1 MNKSYLT
8 AFEKTLGHEGGYNE
22 VKGDTGGAT
31 NFGVSLR
38 FLQDAFDSDASVD
51 IDRDGDVDKHD
62 IRALSKDKAQEIY
75 YKHFW
80 LKNKCDLISNE
91 IIAAKFFDMS
101 VNMGL
106 TQAAK
111 LLQKSLNN
119 FKLFKL
125 DEDGRIGPKTII
137 AVNQVHPDQLLHIM
151 RKECEAF
158 YIRLVD
164 RKPEFKKFLK
174 GWTNRAL
181 S

>member
-1 MNKSYLT
+1 MNKEYLS

-22 VKGDTGGAT
+22 VKGDAGGAT

-38 FLQDAFDSDASVD
+38 FLKDAYNFDDTAD
-51 IDRDGDVDKHD
+51 IDNDGDVDKDD
-62 IRALSKDKAQEIY
+62 IKSMSKADAQEIY

-80 LKNKCDLISNE
+80 LKNKCDQITNQ
-91 IIAAKFFDMS
+91 IIASKFFDMS

-106 TQAAK
+106 VQATK
-111 LLQKSLNN
+111 LLQRSLNH
-119 FKLFKL
+119 FKLFNIA
-125 DEDGRIGPKTII
+125 EDGKIGPKTLQ
-137 AVNQVHPDQLLHIM
+137 AVNQVHSDQLLHVM

-158 YIRLVD
+158 YIRLVEK
-164 RKPEFKKFLK
+164 KPEYKKFLK

>member
-1 MNKSYLT
+1 MNKGYLN

-22 VKGDTGGAT
+22 VKGDAGGAT

-38 FLQDAFDSDASVD
+38 FLKDAYNFDDFAD
-51 IDRDGDVDKHD
+51 IDNDGDVDKDD
-62 IRALSKDKAQEIY
+62 IKSMSKADAQEIY

-91 IIAAKFFDMS
+91 NIANKFFDMS

-106 TQAAK
+106 GQAAK
-111 LLQKSLNN
+111 ILQRSLNH
-119 FKLFKL
+119 FKLFNITV
-125 DEDGRIGPKTII
+125 DGKIGPKTLQ
-137 AVNQVHPDQLLHIM
+137 AVNQVHAEQLLHVI
-151 RKECEAF
+151 RKQCEAF
-158 YIRLVD
+158 YIQLVEQ
-164 RKPEFKKFLK
+164 KPEFKKFLK